1 MDGVFAAETAV
12 FVHFKTLG
20 CVFFV
25 LYGVVIALLAIIA
38 SQGNLYSH
46 LKRHLLI
53 VSPDDRNSLGRFASL
68 FALGIAG

>member
-1 MDGVFAAETAV
+1 VDGVFAAETAV

-38 SQGNLYSH
+38 SQVTFT
-46 LKRHLLI
+46 RI
-53 VSPDDRNSLGRFASL
+53 
-68 FALGIAG
+68 

>member
-1 MDGVFAAETAV
+1 VNGVFAAETAV
-12 FVHFKTLG
+12 LVHLKTLG

-25 LYGVVIALLAIIA
+25 LYGVVIALLAFVA

-53 VSPDDRNSLGRFASL
+53 DSPEEKNGLGRFASL